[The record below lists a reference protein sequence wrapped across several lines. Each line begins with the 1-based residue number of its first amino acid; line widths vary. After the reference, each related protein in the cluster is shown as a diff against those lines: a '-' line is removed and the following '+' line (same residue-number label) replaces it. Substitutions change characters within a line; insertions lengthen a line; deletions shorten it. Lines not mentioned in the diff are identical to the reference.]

1 MKTAAQWLGDPADD
15 QVWID
20 DPASIVERI
29 QREAFAAGF
38 AEGTETTARGID
50 GHAAKLGSNL
60 AVPMLPSIPR
70 GLIALAET
78 ARQVAVDPAVLDA
91 AWKRAVALPPGLT
104 AKRSA

>member
-1 MKTAAQWLGDPADD
+1 MKTPSQWLSEDD

-20 DPASIVERI
+20 DPASIIERI

-38 AEGTETTARGID
+38 REAAETTARGID

-70 GLIALAET
+70 GLSALAGV
-78 ARQVAVDPAVLDA
+78 ARELGADPAAIAA
-91 AWKRAVALPPGLT
+91 AWKRIGT
-104 AKRSA
+104 ARPHITEKRSA